1 MKFVHAVAYR
11 FLFRSGGFRDVFL
24 TRIGDERIHENI
36 VFKQYHFDS
45 NYVHEDFE
53 YMRIDSLVSEIFT
66 SSPLFLD
73 IYRYVSRIANNLP
86 RHSLRCLIINLCM

>member
-1 MKFVHAVAYR
+1 M
-11 FLFRSGGFRDVFL
+11 FLVRH
-24 TRIGDERIHENI
+24 GDRRNHEEA

-53 YMRIDSLVSEIFT
+53 YMRIDSLVTEIFT

-73 IYRYVSRIANNLP
+73 IYRYVSCIIE
-86 RHSLRCLIINLCM
+86 SYSDLRRWLTITC